1 MARALTI
8 VERRIGDHER
18 AAYLAALPGRKL
30 RAAAVPAHF
39 WVFEHAAERGR
50 FVEFTEAADDAGVVA
65 LQATDTPAELWR
77 EVQGG

>member
-8 VERRIGDHER
+8 VERRVSDAER
-18 AAYLAALPGRKL
+18 ADYLAALPGRRT

-39 WVFEHAAERGR
+39 WVFEHATERGR
-50 FVEFTEAADDAGVVA
+50 FVEFTEAGGEAQLAG
-65 LQATDTPAELWR
+65 LHDGDLPRDLWH

>member
-8 VERRIGDHER
+8 VERRVSDAER
-18 AAYLAALPGRKL
+18 AEYLAALPVRKA

-39 WVFEHAAERGR
+39 WVFEHADERGR
-50 FVEFTEAADDAGVVA
+50 FVEFTEAAGDEQIAA
-65 LQATDTPAELWR
+65 LHGHDMPADIWR